1 MNMKVKLGDLVEF
14 FNGYAFKSSDYV
26 DCSNTVNCR
35 MSNIRPDGSF
45 DIEYNIK
52 FLPDEFSDKYNDF
65 ILKDGD
71 IIIAMTDMAGDPKIL
86 GVPTIVNTKGY
97 TVLMNQRVGKL
108 TLKSEL
114 IIPQYLKYTLISKP
128 ARDYFKSF
136 AGGGVQLNI
145 GKKEILKI
153 ELNLHNLEEQTEIV
167 NRLDKIKIIIELR
180 KQQLQQL
187 DELVKARFVEM
198 FGETGKQVLLT
209 DYVWFQEGPGV
220 RSVDFTSEGTILLT
234 GSNINDNEISFGYKS
249 DRHIS
254 SELSSD
260 KYAHF
265 MCDKDD
271 ILVVS
276 SAIDP
281 DKFDKKVVV
290 VDVDKK
296 YCLNTG
302 IIRFKPNK
310 QYLTLGYFREFLKTD
325 YFKRQVSSEMRGIAQ
340 MHFGPSHLKQM
351 TILLPSSLERQIEF
365 ESFVEQIDKSKVAVQ
380 KALDEAQT
388 LFDSLMQEYF
398 G

>member
-1 MNMKVKLGDLVEF
+1 MARLGDLFIHIRNGANIKQGLDDSGYPITRIETISNRIVDR
-14 FNGYAFKSSDYV
+14 NKMGYA
-26 DCSNTVNCR
+26 
-35 MSNIRPDGSF
+35 G
-45 DIEYNIK
+45 IK
-52 FLPDEFSDKYNDF
+52 DLSKYQDF
-65 ILKDGD
+65 VLQDGD
-71 IIIAMTDMAGDPKIL
+71 ILMSHINSETHLGKTALYEKADDEIIIHGMNLLLLRPNKNLITSKYAFYYFSSQAFLKQIPNITKKSVNQASFTVSALKELSFPEVSLIEQKIA
-86 GVPTIVNTKGY
+86 IDN
-97 TVLMNQRVGKL
+97 
-108 TLKSEL
+108 
-114 IIPQYLKYTLISKP
+114 
-128 ARDYFKSF
+128 
-136 AGGGVQLNI
+136 
-145 GKKEILKI
+145 
-153 ELNLHNLEEQTEIV
+153 
-167 NRLDKIKIIIELR
+167 LDKVSMLIEHR
-180 KQQLQQL
+180 KQQLSKL

-198 FGETGKQVLLT
+198 FGDKGKQVPLI

-220 RSVDFTSEGTILLT
+220 RSVDFTEDGTILLT
-234 GSNINDNEISFGYKS
+234 GSNINDNTISFGHKS

-254 SELSSD
+254 NELSSG

-290 VDVDKK
+290 VDTDKK

-351 TILLPSSLERQIEF
+351 TILLPDTIEQQIEF
-365 ESFVEQIDKSKVAVQ
+365 ESFVQKTDKSKFEIQ
-380 KALDEAQT
+380 QSLEKLET
-388 LFDSLMQEYF
+388 LKKSLMQQYF